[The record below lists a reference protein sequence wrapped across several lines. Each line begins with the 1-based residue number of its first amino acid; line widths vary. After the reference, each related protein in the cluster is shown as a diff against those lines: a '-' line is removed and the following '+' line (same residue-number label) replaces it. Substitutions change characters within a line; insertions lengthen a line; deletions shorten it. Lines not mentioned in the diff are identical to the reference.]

1 MMCED
6 LRGDFMEAVLSGPE
20 TASPQLQEH
29 LRSCAACAREL
40 ASFQQTMSVLDE
52 WQAPE
57 PSPYFSSRLR
67 ARMREATSMQ
77 LGGWLAWLRRPVAAA
92 AAVGLVGAAGAG
104 LLEMGRVNRN
114 RNTLATNDQPGVVRV
129 NYSPGT
135 AVGDLQYLDKN
146 ADLRSEEHTS
156 ELQSLRHLVCRL

>member
-1 MMCED
+1 MMCEK

-20 TASPQLQEH
+20 SASPQLQEH
-29 LRSCAACAREL
+29 LRSCAACAHEL

-67 ARMREATSMQ
+67 AQMRAATAMQ
-77 LGGWLAWLRRPVAAA
+77 PSGWLAWLRRPVAAA
-92 AAVGLVGAAGAG
+92 AAVVLVAVGAG
-104 LLEMGRVNRN
+104 LLEMGRVNRD

-129 NYSPGT
+129 NNSPGT

-146 ADLRSEEHTS
+146 ADLFSDFDA
-156 ELQSLRHLVCRL
+156 LDDGQSSTEN